1 MAGQVPTPAA
11 QERLPQLLDGSHD
24 GPQPPSPVLGRLAVL
39 LIAAG
44 GLVLA
49 LAGMRAASGILG
61 PTLLGLVIVVTVY
74 PLPRR
79 MRAAGAPAWLAV
91 VVTMLVSYGI
101 ILVLVLGTLAAI
113 AAFVTAM
120 PDYADEFSALQDDLM
135 AWLATLGI
143 TTADVEGALEGLSPG
158 QIGSAATSALGSV
171 GSVLTALVLM
181 LTVTFFIVLDSAGFP
196 QRFTVIEH
204 ARPELAGAFS
214 EFARGTRTYLFVATV
229 FGGIV
234 ALADVAIL
242 YALGIPDPWVWG
254 LLAFLTGYI
263 PNVGFVIGLIPVA
276 VLALL
281 GGGWS
286 DLVIV
291 IAAYSVVNFVLQSLF
306 QPKIVGDSVGLA
318 TTVTFLSL
326 AFWTFILG
334 PIGTILAVPLTLL
347 AKAMLLSAD
356 PSLTWATALI
366 SSTAGHRDPVLAAA
380 EELTDDPVR
389 GPDERA

>member
-1 MAGQVPTPAA
+1 MVGQVPVPSVGASA
-11 QERLPQLLDGSHD
+11 
-24 GPQPPSPVLGRLAVL
+24 PPSPADDAGGPSPQAPVLGRLAVL
-39 LIAAG
+39 LMAAG

-79 MRAAGAPAWLAV
+79 MRAAGLPAWSAV

-120 PDYADEFSALQDDLM
+120 PDYADEFSALQDDVM
-135 AWLATLGI
+135 AWLGTLGI
-143 TTADVEGALEGLSPG
+143 TTGDVESALDGLSPG

-196 QRFTVIEH
+196 LRYAVIER
-204 ARPELAGAFS
+204 ARPELARAFG

-229 FGGIV
+229 FGGVV

-242 YALGIPDPWVWG
+242 YAMDIPDPWVWG
-254 LLAFLTGYI
+254 LLAFLTGFI

-286 DLVIV
+286 DMLIV
-291 IAAYSVVNFVLQSLF
+291 IAAYSLVNFLLQSLF

-347 AKAMLLSAD
+347 AKALLLSAD
-356 PSLTWATALI
+356 PALAWATALI
-366 SSTAGHRDPVLAAA
+366 SSTANHQDPVLAAVESEVPEHA
-380 EELTDDPVR
+380 QP
-389 GPDERA
+389 